1 MFGEESRKLCTTVT
15 LFGPYCYNRVPMGL
29 TISPGFTQSRME
41 EILCHIEKVSI
52 YINDA
57 GVFTNTRGQYIEV
70 VGRVLK
76 LLQDNNFM
84 INPLKCKWSMKETDW
99 LGY

>member
-1 MFGEESRKLCTTVT
+1 
-15 LFGPYCYNRVPMGL
+15 
-29 TISPGFTQSRME
+29 ME
-41 EILCHIEKVSI
+41 EILCDIEKVSI
-52 YINDA
+52 YINDV
-57 GVFTNTRGQYIEV
+57 GVFTNTWGQYIEV

-84 INPLKCKWSMKETDW
+84 INPLKYKWSMKETDW